1 MQNVTCRL
9 SPAFSNLVASSLL
22 DDLTEAG
29 SNFSESDKVPHFLPS
44 LSSTCVVIL
53 WNMSTVPLRALTPEQ
68 GLADSKE
75 RPELMCKCGRLFS
88 RK

>member
-1 MQNVTCRL
+1 MGLNAKRDLPAFT
-9 SPAFSNLVASSLL
+9 PAFSNLVASSLL

-29 SNFSESDKVPHFLPS
+29 SNFSESDKVPFLPS
-44 LSSTCVVIL
+44 LSSTCVAIL

-75 RPELMCKCGRLFS
+75 RPELM
-88 RK
+88 